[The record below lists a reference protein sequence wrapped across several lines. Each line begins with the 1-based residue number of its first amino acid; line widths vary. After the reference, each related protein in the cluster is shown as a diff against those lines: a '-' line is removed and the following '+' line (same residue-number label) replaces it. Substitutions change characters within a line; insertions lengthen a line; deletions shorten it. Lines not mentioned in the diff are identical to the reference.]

1 MPMTS
6 DPQIGALLDELGRR
20 REGEAAAAE
29 SLPLRRFLGMRLG
42 AELYGISIEHISEIS
57 KLTPITFVPG
67 APAHFLGVTSL
78 RGQIVPVVNLRL
90 LLGLDPAPADAP
102 AARPAGAGFAA
113 LNKPRLVVI
122 RQEDRMAGLLV
133 DAVTEVYDL
142 RVRLD
147 PALGVAGRRAQVK
160 EGQTPVGEQMMIVL
174 NAPALIALME
184 AA

>member
-1 MPMTS
+1 MTS
-6 DPQIGALLDELGRR
+6 DPRISDLLDELGRR
-20 REGEAAAAE
+20 RVDQGAAAD

-42 AELYGISIEHISEIS
+42 QELYGISIEHISEIS

-90 LLGLDPAPADAP
+90 LLGLDPPRDDAP
-102 AARPAGAGFAA
+102 DPRPTGAGFAA

-122 RQEDRMAGLLV
+122 RRDDRLAGLLV

-142 RVRLD
+142 RVRLE

-160 EGQTPVGEQMMIVL
+160 EGQTTVGDQMMIVL

-184 AA
+184 SA